1 MKNNIFP
8 YLFHFGRASN
18 IVVSHFVE
26 KKSWPCL
33 GSSPTN
39 RWSLSRERTEINSDE
54 GICSCIRTDDRNQ
67 NQKEYHFELKN
78 GHVAGV
84 KCLGVLPC
92 QHGQL
97 DLCQMLL
104 EVARDRAEYYSV
116 SVGSTFGCLTL
127 LAAIGG

>member
-1 MKNNIFP
+1 MNGPRSTQMK
-8 YLFHFGRASN
+8 
-18 IVVSHFVE
+18 
-26 KKSWPCL
+26 
-33 GSSPTN
+33 GSSMD
-39 RWSLSRERTEINSDE
+39 S
-54 GICSCIRTDDRNQ
+54 SCIRTEDRNQ
-67 NQKEYHFELKN
+67 NQKEYHFELKT
-78 GHVAGV
+78 GHFAGV

-97 DLCQMLL
+97 DLCQKLL